1 MRWVY
6 FIILLAIQSTH
17 SQTITQNFGTGA
29 NQFSI
34 DFITIGNNGNIADTT
49 GSPNPAGSVSYTY
62 QIGKYEVTRDIVNKG
77 NILGNLGITMADM
90 SAKGGNGSLRP
101 ATGISWNEAA
111 RFVNYLN
118 YSYGSPLAYKFAT
131 SPGDAGY
138 VANSNIT
145 YWSSGTAEYN
155 SQNPARN
162 KLAKFFLP
170 DLDEWYKAAYFSAAN
185 NKYYDYATGSDLA
198 PTAVAG
204 GTSAGTAVYNNIS
217 IGPTDVNLAG
227 GISPYGTMGQNG
239 NAAEW
244 IEENLGGGYNSSGVG
259 GGYMWLK
266 GGDWGS
272 VSGGL
277 SSTGQNAYFSVD
289 GPDIAGFRVAAII
302 PEPSV
307 LSLLAVSLGGLALV
321 RRRRL

>member
-1 MRWVY
+1 MASLSN
-6 FIILLAIQSTH
+6 ISSA
-17 SQTITQNFGTGA
+17 QTITETFGTGVNA
-29 NQFSI
+29 FTM
-34 DFITIGNNGNIADTT
+34 DFVTIGNPGNAADTT
-49 GSPNPAGSVSYTY
+49 GSPNPAGAVSYTY
-62 QIGKYEVTRDIVNKG
+62 QIGKYEVSRDMVNKG

-90 SAKGGNGSLRP
+90 SANGGNGNLRP

-118 YSYGSPLAYKFAT
+118 LSYGSPLAYKFTT
-131 SPGDAGY
+131 SPSGVGY

-185 NKYYDYATGSDLA
+185 NKYYDYATGSDSVPYL
-198 PTAVAG
+198 VSG
-204 GTSAGTAVYNNIS
+204 GTSSSAAVYNGIS
-217 IGPTDVNLAG
+217 NGPADVNFCGAL
-227 GISPYGTMGQNG
+227 SPYGTMGQNG

-244 IEENLGGGYNSSGVG
+244 IEEKLGGGYNSSGEG

-266 GGDWGS
+266 GGGWTS
-272 VSGGL
+272 SSWEL
-277 SSTGQNAYFSVD
+277 STSGQNARFSVD
-289 GPDIAGFRVAAII
+289 GLYGDGFRVAAII
-302 PEPSV
+302 PEPSS
-307 LSLLAVSLGGLALV
+307 LSLLTLGGLVVAL
-321 RRRRL
+321 RRRR

>member
-6 FIILLAIQSTH
+6 FIVLLAIQSTY
-17 SQTITQNFGTGA
+17 SETITQNFGTGA

-34 DFITIGNNGNIADTT
+34 DFITIGNTGNTADTT
-49 GSPNPAGSVSYTY
+49 GSPNPAGSVSYIY
-62 QIGKYEVTRDIVNKG
+62 QIGKYEVSRDIVNKG

-90 SAKGGNGSLRP
+90 SANGGNGSLRP

-185 NKYYDYATGSDLA
+185 NKYYDYATGSDSVPYLV
-198 PTAVAG
+198 TG
-204 GTSAGTAVYNNIS
+204 GTSSSATVYNNIS
-217 IGPTDVNLAG
+217 SGPADVNFCG
-227 GISPYGTMGQNG
+227 GLSPYGTMGQNG

-244 IEENLGGGYNSSGVG
+244 IEEKLGGGYNSSGEG

-266 GGDWGS
+266 GGSWTS
-272 VSGGL
+272 SSWEL
-277 SSTGQNAYFSVD
+277 SSSGQNARFSVD
-289 GPDIAGFRVAAII
+289 GLYSDGFRVAAII
-302 PEPSV
+302 SEPSA
-307 LSLLAVSLGGLALV
+307 LSLLAVGLGGLAMM
-321 RRRRL
+321 RRRRS